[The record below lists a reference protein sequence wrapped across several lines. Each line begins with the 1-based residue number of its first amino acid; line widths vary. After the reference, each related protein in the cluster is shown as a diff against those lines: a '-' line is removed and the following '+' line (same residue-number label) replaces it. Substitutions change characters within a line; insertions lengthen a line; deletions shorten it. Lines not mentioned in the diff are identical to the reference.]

1 MLRIPFPSTGIENIT
16 LFRGGK
22 RARRDALK
30 DVSNSVPVVTILKRP
45 SPTPPACQ
53 PLAPAPPPVKIL
65 MNPKRQAA
73 IARAGAQ
80 APPQNTSPAPTPAPR
95 PRSSAHVSFA
105 FVVPEDH
112 SPHRR
117 GCIRTALSAPR
128 TGFRPERMMRTPKVV
143 IHEPVW
149 WDQWTDVDHPGTSYG
164 EMLDVPPV
172 NWRGKLN
179 VEDLVRFYPKERS
192 AEQTMRR
199 LRQLER
205 NKTTSRRSAARRH
218 GYSQKGK
225 KARSQA
231 TPTTP
236 PRSASA
242 TPTSPPHSFYFL

>member
-1 MLRIPFPSTGIENIT
+1 M
-16 LFRGGK
+16 
-22 RARRDALK
+22 
-30 DVSNSVPVVTILKRP
+30 V
-45 SPTPPACQ
+45 
-53 PLAPAPPPVKIL
+53 
-65 MNPKRQAA
+65 
-73 IARAGAQ
+73 
-80 APPQNTSPAPTPAPR
+80 
-95 PRSSAHVSFA
+95 
-105 FVVPEDH
+105 
-112 SPHRR
+112 
-117 GCIRTALSAPR
+117 
-128 TGFRPERMMRTPKVV
+128 RTPKVI

-205 NKTTSRRSAARRH
+205 NKSTSRRSAARRH